1 MTYSR
6 TSSPLTPQGLIGR
19 HRTRTL
25 RTARTADRIREFL
38 RLQNG
43 VHAAEVRPATE
54 DGRLLATVWVEDN
67 AYGLPR
73 RTLPDGTSLYE
84 LNPYE
89 TDYLLQEIFEDRVYA
104 ISGPRMPARP
114 LIIDIGA
121 NIGLC
126 SLYMA
131 RTYPEA
137 TVYAFE
143 PSPDAFTALAANV
156 SELGLPVVV
165 LPWAVGGTDGTATM
179 TVYPGATVY
188 SGLYADGTGD
198 HAAISA
204 AIDAAVDTGTEAGT
218 RLAGEIAVARMRG
231 ARPAQVTV
239 TGLHGVLAR
248 LGGATVDLLKL
259 DAEGAEAD
267 ILGSLDETDW
277 ARIRQIIMEVH
288 HEADVTALV
297 ALLTAAGYDC
307 RVESVAALRGTGYRN
322 VHAIRRDEAA
332 GRTPPGPGTATP
344 GPLRSVPPPSPD
356 ERLRQA
362 LDAFLGDGR
371 PQVELE
377 VRRRA
382 PADDA
387 VARTGTDGSTAMS
400 GTDTTAMSGTDTAS
414 PSLADPRTLAAVTA
428 LWTDL
433 LARPT
438 GPQDDFFAVGGTS
451 LAAVRMLAR
460 LRERFG
466 GELGLA
472 DLLEDPTPSGLATR
486 LTSPFTRKDN

>member
-6 TSSPLTPQGLIGR
+6 TSSPLTPQGLID
-19 HRTRTL
+19 RTRTRAL
-25 RTARTADRIREFL
+25 HTARTADRIEEFL

-43 VHAAEVRPATE
+43 VHAAEVRAAPE
-54 DGRLLATVWVEDN
+54 DGRLRATVWVEDN
-67 AYGLPR
+67 PYGLPH
-73 RTLPDGTSLYE
+73 RTLPDGTPLYE
-84 LNPYE
+84 LNTYE
-89 TDYLLQEIFEDRVYA
+89 TDYLLKEIFEDRVYA
-104 ISGPRMPARP
+104 AGGFRMPERP

-131 RTYPEA
+131 RTHPGA

-156 SELGLPVVV
+156 TGLGLPVVV
-165 LPWAVGGTDGTATM
+165 LPWAVGGADGTATM

-204 AIDAAVDTGTEAGT
+204 AIDAAAGTGTEAGT
-218 RLAGEIAVARMRG
+218 RLAGEIAVTRMRG
-231 ARPAQVTV
+231 ARPARVTV
-239 TGLHGVLAR
+239 TALHEVLAR

-267 ILGSLDETDW
+267 ILGSLDGSDW
-277 ARIRQIIMEVH
+277 RRIRQIVMEVH

-307 RVESVAALRGTGYRN
+307 RVESVPALRGTGYRN
-322 VHAIRRDEAA
+322 VYAVRRDGPA
-332 GRTPPGPGTATP
+332 GRTPPGPDAAHP
-344 GPLRSVPPPSPD
+344 APLVSVPPPGPD

-362 LDAFLGDGR
+362 LDAFLGDDR
-371 PQVELE
+371 PRVELE
-377 VRRRA
+377 VRRGA
-382 PADDA
+382 PAA
-387 VARTGTDGSTAMS
+387 GTPAGTDGSTTPPGA
-400 GTDTTAMSGTDTAS
+400 GT
-414 PSLADPRTLAAVTA
+414 ADPSPADPETLAAVTA

-433 LARPT
+433 LGRPA
-438 GPQDDFFAVGGTS
+438 GPGDDFFAVGGTS

-466 GELGLA
+466 GGLGLA

-486 LTSPFTRKDN
+486 LTARLT